1 MSNLPNTS
9 TEVQNNKRLF
19 NGSFYQVA
27 SVTEETYNIVLSFFF
42 ERTKDRQS
50 ADMLTQS
57 LVTLGYNNKLNP
69 LDILKEFDKPT
80 SDSDLKKVMIA
91 VLNSSRF
98 PTSKLGY
105 QGEILPNKWTSRN
118 IAA

>member
-1 MSNLPNTS
+1 MSNLPNISQETL
-9 TEVQNNKRLF
+9 NNKRLF

-27 SVTEETYNIVLSFFF
+27 SVTEETYNIILTFFF

-80 SDSDLKKVMIA
+80 SDSDLKKIMIA

-105 QGEILPNKWTSRN
+105 QGSIPPNRWTNRN
-118 IAA
+118 VAA